1 MRVDLWAV
9 TPGAACV
16 TAGASFGNDKAQGKL
31 RAAIVKM
38 SLKSLILGRMAGE
51 NEIYLLLYGNCTVP
65 SVIFLQTSLNNCP
78 HPQSVLKVGASWPS
92 APAECSVFVLLCT
105 RRNEGCIS
113 WGWAALNCSI
123 LQMSAVCLW
132 TAGVFCVNTLLV
144 SFSWCFYKPG
154 ACLE

>member
-78 HPQSVLKVGASWPS
+78 IH
-92 APAECSVFVLLCT
+92 
-105 RRNEGCIS
+105 R
-113 WGWAALNCSI
+113 
-123 LQMSAVCLW
+123 
-132 TAGVFCVNTLLV
+132 
-144 SFSWCFYKPG
+144 
-154 ACLE
+154 AC